1 MRTIKLL
8 GLLLMLTPLSI
19 FAQSTISGT
28 VVDNNGMPI
37 PGVNISVKN
46 TTKGTTTDFDGN
58 YSIVLED
65 GETLSFSYVGYR
77 TQNITFN
84 GNNTSIDVTMV
95 EDAEALSE
103 VVVVGYGDQTVKS
116 ISGSV
121 ASVTEKDFNK
131 GNIVTS
137 ESLIQGRVP
146 GLSVTKGGGPGSGS
160 EIRIRGGSSFNA
172 SNAPLIVLDGLPL
185 SNETADGTRSILS
198 SINPNDIES
207 FSVLKDASA
216 AAIYGIRGS
225 NGVIIIN
232 TKKGR
237 GDLNVTLDVQQN
249 VTTIDNTVDVLS
261 ASQFRSLVRENFPG
275 RLAELGNAN
284 TNWQDEIYRN
294 AKSSDINLSLRGAL
308 FGELPARL
316 SLNRSDQQGLRR
328 TSKFDR
334 TTASLSLNPRLF
346 DNHLKVGLNANYSNE
361 DNRFADGVEGN
372 AITFDPTQPVRDP
385 SSPYGGFFEFRD
397 DDGSAS
403 SNVPKNPVAQLLQTR
418 NVSNSDRVYGNLNL
432 DYKFHFLPELRLV
445 TNAGL
450 DRTESGGSLTRPS
463 TSALGVN
470 AEEGEFIGNESR
482 YSNTLT
488 NSSLDSYFVY
498 ENEFNDFGLKATAGY
513 SYQKFEQKSFNTNE
527 LLDPNA
533 QDPRT
538 IIEDDVVLIGYFART
553 NLSFRDKYF
562 LNASIRRDGVSK
574 FNPDNRFE
582 YFPSFSGAWQI
593 SEEDFLADSNLIN
606 SLKVRAGW
614 GQLGQQD
621 VPSTSDYLRR
631 YQTGLSNQQYRF
643 GTNTIIP
650 FQPIYTN
657 PDISWEILTEINL
670 GVDFELFNRRLS
682 GSVDV
687 FERTA
692 DDLLSDVPV
701 SDGANF
707 SNQGFQNIGE
717 FVSKGVEVNLDYN
730 VFRQDDFNWNVNY
743 NFTAIDREITNL
755 AFDQDILVG
764 GISGGTGNFI
774 QVQREGQWPNSFFTY
789 AQLYDE
795 SGRPIEGAY
804 ADLNGDN
811 TIDERD
817 RYVSGNG
824 QADVLMGF
832 QSNLTYKNFDF
843 NFNLRASIGNDVYN
857 NVNSSRAQLGNLDLV
872 APNNLPTQVLET
884 NFESTPDVI
893 LSDFYVED
901 ASFIRMDNIT
911 LGYTLRGFDRESTSL
926 RFWMGLQNAFVI
938 TDYSGVDP
946 EVVNFDLE
954 GNSTGLGIDNTI
966 YPRGRTYLLGINY
979 NF

>member
-1 MRTIKLL
+1 MLL
-8 GLLLMLTPLSI
+8 PISI
-19 FAQSTISGT
+19 FAQSTVSGT
-28 VVDNNGMPI
+28 VVDDNGMPI
-37 PGVNISVKN
+37 PGVNIAVKN

-58 YSIVLED
+58 YSIVLEN

-77 TQNITFN
+77 TQEIVFD
-84 GNNTSIDVTMV
+84 GSETSIDVAMV

-172 SNAPLIVLDGLPL
+172 NNSPLIVLDGLPL
-185 SNETADGTRSILS
+185 DNDTADGTRSILS

-237 GDLNVTLDVQQN
+237 GKLNVTLDVQQN
-249 VTTIDNTVDVLS
+249 VTTIDNTIDVLN
-261 ASQFRSLVRENFPG
+261 ASQFRNLVRDNFPD
-275 RLAELGNAN
+275 RLDDLGNAD
-284 TNWQDEIYRN
+284 TNWQDEIYRD
-294 AKSSDINLSLRGAL
+294 AKSTDINLSARGAL
-308 FGELPARL
+308 FGEIPARL

-334 TTASLSLNPRLF
+334 TTASVSLNPRLF
-346 DNHLKVGLNANYSNE
+346 DDHLKIGVNANYSNE

-372 AITFDPTQPVRDP
+372 AITFDPTQPVRTP
-385 SSPYGGFFEFRD
+385 GSPYGGFFEFQD
-397 DDGSAS
+397 NDGSAS
-403 SNVPKNPVAQLLQTR
+403 SNVPRNPVAQLLQTT
-418 NVSNSDRVYGNLNL
+418 NVSNADRFFGNINL
-432 DYKFHFLPELRLV
+432 DYKFHFLPELKLV
-445 TNAGL
+445 TNLGY
-450 DRTESGGSLTRPS
+450 DRTDSEGSFTRPRE
-463 TSALGVN
+463 SALGVN

-482 YSNTLT
+482 FTNARTNT
-488 NSSLDSYFVY
+488 SADSYFVY
-498 ENEFNDFGLKATAGY
+498 ENNFGDFGLKATAGY
-513 SYQKFEQKSFNTNE
+513 SYQKFESESFTTNE

-538 IIEDDVVLIGYFART
+538 TVDDDVVLIGYFGRA
-553 NLSFRDKYF
+553 NFSFKEKYF
-562 LNASIRRDGVSK
+562 INGSIRRDGVSK
-574 FNPDNRFE
+574 FAPENRFE
-582 YFPSFSGAWQI
+582 YFPSVSGAWQI
-593 SEEDFLADSNLIN
+593 SEEDFLNNSDIVSN
-606 SLKVRAGW
+606 LKVRAGW
-614 GQLGQQD
+614 GKLGQQD

-643 GTNTIIP
+643 GNPIVP
-650 FQPIYTN
+650 LQPLYTN
-657 PDISWEILTEINL
+657 PNISWEILTEINL
-670 GVDFELFNRRLS
+670 GVDFAFFNDRLS

-701 SDGANF
+701 PDGANF
-707 SNQGFQNIGE
+707 SNQGFQNIGQFE
-717 FVSKGVEVNLDYN
+717 SRGVEVNLDYN
-730 VFRQDDFNWNVNY
+730 VIRNDELNWNVNY
-743 NFTAIDREITNL
+743 NFTAIDREITRL
-755 AFDQDILVG
+755 AFGQDIFVT
-764 GISGGTGNFI
+764 GISGGTGNTI
-774 QVQREGQWPNSFFTY
+774 QVQREGAWPNSFFTY
-789 AQLYDE
+789 AQLYD
-795 SGRPIEGAY
+795 SAGQPIEGAY
-804 ADLNGDN
+804 ADLNGDG
-811 TIDERD
+811 TIDDRD

-824 QADVLMGF
+824 QADMLMGF
-832 QSNLTYKNFDF
+832 QSNLTYKDFDF
-843 NFNLRASIGNDVYN
+843 NFNLRASFGNDVYN
-857 NVNSSRAQLGNLDLV
+857 NVNSSRAQTGNLDLV

-884 NFESTPDVI
+884 GFARTPDVI

-901 ASFIRMDNIT
+901 ASFLRMDNIT
-911 LGYTLRGFDRESTSL
+911 LGYTLRGFERETTSL

-946 EVVNFDLE
+946 ELDSFGV
-954 GNSTGLGIDNTI
+954 DNTI
-966 YPRGRTYLLGINY
+966 YPRGRTYLLGVNY

>member
-8 GLLLMLTPLSI
+8 GLLLMLIPMSI
-19 FAQSTISGT
+19 FAQSTVSGT

-58 YSIVLED
+58 YSIVLEN

-77 TQNITFN
+77 TQDITFN

-185 SNETADGTRSILS
+185 NNETADGTRSILS

-237 GDLNVTLDVQQN
+237 GDLKVTLDVQQN

-261 ASQFRSLVRENFPG
+261 ASQFRSLVRDNFPD
-275 RLAELGNAN
+275 RLGELGSSS

-308 FGELPARL
+308 FGEIPARL

-346 DNHLKVGLNANYSNE
+346 DNHLKIGLNANYSNE
-361 DNRFADGVEGN
+361 DNRFADGVEGS
-372 AITFDPTQPVRDP
+372 AIAFDPTQPVRDP
-385 SSPYGGFFEFRD
+385 NSPYGGFFEFLD
-397 DDGSAS
+397 NDGFAL
-403 SNVPKNPVAQLLQTR
+403 SNVPRNPVAQLLQTQ
-418 NVSNSDRVYGNLNL
+418 NVSNSDRIYGNLNL

-450 DRTESGGSLTRPS
+450 DRTESGGSLTRPRN
-463 TSALGVN
+463 SALGVD
-470 AEEGEFIGNESR
+470 ASEGEFIGNESR

-488 NSSLDSYFVY
+488 NTSLDSYFVY
-498 ENEFNDFGLKATAGY
+498 ENDFDEFGLKATAGY
-513 SYQKFEQKSFNTNE
+513 SFQKFEQESFSTNE

-533 QDPRT
+533 QEPRT
-538 IIEDDVVLIGYFART
+538 IISDDVVLIGYFART
-553 NLSFRDKYF
+553 NLSFKDKYF
-562 LNASIRRDGVSK
+562 INASIRRDGVSK

-593 SEEDFLADSNLIN
+593 SEENFLADSNVIN

-643 GTNTIIP
+643 GTNPITP

-670 GVDFELFNRRLS
+670 GVDFELFDRRIS

-701 SDGANF
+701 PDGANF

-717 FVSKGVEVNLDYN
+717 FVSKGIEVNLDYN
-730 VFRQDDFNWNVNY
+730 IVRQDDFNWNVNY

-755 AFDQDILVG
+755 AFGQDILVG
-764 GISGGTGNFI
+764 GISGGTGNTI
-774 QVQREGQWPNSFFTY
+774 QVQREGEWPNSFFTY
-789 AQLYDE
+789 AQLYDNA
-795 SGRPIEGAY
+795 GQPIEGAY
-804 ADLNGDN
+804 ADLNGDGN
-811 TIDERD
+811 IDDRD
-817 RYVSGNG
+817 RYISGNG

-843 NFNLRASIGNDVYN
+843 NFNLRASFGNDIYN

-872 APNNLPTQVLET
+872 SPNNLPAQVLQT
-884 NFESTPDVI
+884 NFSRTPDVI

-901 ASFIRMDNIT
+901 ASFLRMDNIT
-911 LGYTLRGFDRESTSL
+911 LGYTLRGFNRESTSL

-938 TDYSGVDP
+938 SDYSGVDP
-946 EVVNFDLE
+946 EL
-954 GNSTGLGIDNTI
+954 GTGGIDNTI

>member
-1 MRTIKLL
+1 MLL
-8 GLLLMLTPLSI
+8 PISI
-19 FAQSTISGT
+19 FAQSTVSGT
-28 VVDNNGMPI
+28 VVDDSGMPI
-37 PGVNISVKN
+37 PGVNIAVKN

-58 YSIVLED
+58 YSIVLEQ
-65 GETLSFSYVGYR
+65 GETLSFSYIGYR
-77 TQNITFN
+77 TQEIVFDGST
-84 GNNTSIDVTMV
+84 TTIDVNMV

-121 ASVTEKDFNK
+121 ASVTEEEFNK
-131 GNIVTS
+131 GNIITS

-172 SNAPLIVLDGLPL
+172 NNSPLIVLDGLPL
-185 SNETADGTRSILS
+185 DNANAGGTRSILS
-198 SINPNDIES
+198 TINPNDIES

-216 AAIYGIRGS
+216 AAIYGIRAS

-237 GDLNVTLDVQQN
+237 GKLNITLDVQQN
-249 VTTIDNTVDVLS
+249 ITTIDNTIDVLN
-261 ASQFRSLVRENFPG
+261 ASQFRNLVSENFPD
-275 RLAELGNAN
+275 RLGELGNAN
-284 TNWQDEIYRN
+284 TNWQDEIYRD
-294 AKSSDINLSLRGAL
+294 AKSSDINFSARGAL
-308 FGELPARL
+308 FGEIPARL

-346 DNHLKVGLNANYSNE
+346 DDHLKVGLNANYSNE

-372 AITFDPTQPVRDP
+372 AIAFDPTQPVRDP
-385 SSPYGGFFEFRD
+385 NSPYDGFFEFQD
-397 DDGSAS
+397 NDGSAS
-403 SNVPKNPVAQLLQTR
+403 SNVPRNPVAQLLQTR
-418 NVSNSDRVYGNLNL
+418 NVADADRFFGNLNL
-432 DYKFHFLPELRLV
+432 DYKFHFLPALKLV
-445 TNAGL
+445 TNLGY
-450 DRTESGGSLTRPS
+450 DRTESDGSFTRPR

-482 YSNTLT
+482 FSQTRTNT
-488 NSSLDSYFVY
+488 SADAYFIFDD
-498 ENEFNDFGLKATAGY
+498 NFGDFGVKLTAGY
-513 SYQKFEQKSFNTNE
+513 SYQKFESESFTTGE
-527 LLDPNA
+527 ILDPNA
-533 QDPRT
+533 QGPRT
-538 IIEDDVVLIGYFART
+538 TVADDVVLIGYFGRA
-553 NLSFRDKYF
+553 NFNFKEKYY

-574 FNPDNRFE
+574 FAPENRFE
-582 YFPSFSGAWQI
+582 YFPSVSGAWQI
-593 SEEDFLADSNLIN
+593 SEEDFLKDSNVISN
-606 SLKVRAGW
+606 LKVRAGW

-631 YQTGLSNQQYRF
+631 YQNGLSNQQYRF
-643 GTNTIIP
+643 DNVVTP
-650 FQPIYTN
+650 FQPLYTN
-657 PDISWEILTEINL
+657 PNISWEILTEINL
-670 GVDFELFNRRLS
+670 GIDFALFNDRLS

-687 FERTA
+687 FERVA

-701 SDGANF
+701 PDGANF

-717 FVSKGVEVNLDYN
+717 FESRGVEVNLDYN
-730 VFRQDDFNWNVNY
+730 VIRQDDLNWNVNY

-755 AFDQDILVG
+755 AFGQDIFVG
-764 GISGGTGNFI
+764 GISGGTGNTI
-774 QVQREGQWPNSFFTY
+774 QVQREGEWPNSFFTY

-795 SGRPIEGAY
+795 TGQPIEGAY
-804 ADLNGDN
+804 ADLNGDG
-811 TIDERD
+811 TIDDRD

-843 NFNLRASIGNDVYN
+843 NFNMRASFGNDIYN

-872 APNNLPTQVLET
+872 SPNNLPTQVLQT
-884 NFESTPDVI
+884 GFNRTPDVI

-901 ASFIRMDNIT
+901 ASFLRMDNIT
-911 LGYTLRGFDRESTSL
+911 LGYTLRNFNKESTSL
-926 RFWMGLQNAFVI
+926 RFWMGVQNAFVI
-938 TDYSGVDP
+938 TDYSGIDP
-946 EVVNFDLE
+946 E
-954 GNSTGLGIDNTI
+954 LGTFGVDNTI
-966 YPRGRTYLLGINY
+966 YPRGRTYLLGVNY